1 MPDERTRDAD
11 IGAIVEQ
18 LRAELRTDP
27 SRRSAPDGL
36 PGVQLHSRRELD
48 RLWHV
53 SAERP
58 YLRRPGVR
66 GFVYGWLV
74 LPLKWVLRRLMRW
87 YVEPMAADQRAFNAA
102 VMRAVDDQLEWMQ
115 TELKR
120 LERTLGDRASQPP
133 PGR

>member
-1 MPDERTRDAD
+1 MPDDRTRDAD

-27 SRRSAPDGL
+27 SRLSAPDEASA
-36 PGVQLHSRRELD
+36 VQLHSRRELD

-58 YLRRPGVR
+58 FLRRPGAW
-66 GFVYGWLV
+66 GFIYGWLV
-74 LPLKWVLRRLMRW
+74 LPFKWVLRRLMRW

-102 VMRAVDDQLEWMQ
+102 VMRAVDEQVEWVRG
-115 TELKR
+115 ELSR
-120 LERTLGDRASQPP
+120 LDRLLQDSDSQP
-133 PGR
+133 RAR